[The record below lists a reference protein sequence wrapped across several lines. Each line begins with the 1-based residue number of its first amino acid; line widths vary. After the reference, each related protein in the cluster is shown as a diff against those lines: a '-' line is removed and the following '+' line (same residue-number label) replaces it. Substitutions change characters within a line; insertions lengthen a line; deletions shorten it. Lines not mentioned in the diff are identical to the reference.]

1 MALVYNHLKRGVK
14 QKRQVPMVIMVLGFK
29 IKTSR
34 CKNKKL
40 SFEKNNPPVALKL
53 GIFIY
58 TLKREH
64 VKTEL
69 LKDKALRGRKS

>member
-58 TLKREH
+58 TLKKR
-64 VKTEL
+64 
-69 LKDKALRGRKS
+69 AC